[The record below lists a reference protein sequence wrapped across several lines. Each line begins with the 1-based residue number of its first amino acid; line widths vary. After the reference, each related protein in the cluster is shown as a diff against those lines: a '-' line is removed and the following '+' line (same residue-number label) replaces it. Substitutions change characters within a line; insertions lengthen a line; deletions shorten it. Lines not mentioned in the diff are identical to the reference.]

1 MRIVDTRFR
10 PGTPDTFRGIL
21 SNPLYKSFSET
32 TNFAARPTASLDEEV
47 AMLRG
52 LGVTRAVVTG
62 RDIAS
67 TEDVMS
73 TNPGMLESVAR
84 YPDFFIGLYG
94 VDPHPLMK
102 SLRALRAEIGNGVRG
117 ISVDPAMSRLSA
129 GDPKYYPF
137 YALCCEEN
145 LCAAITTGCSVGMP
159 GVTLEQHAPWHIDR
173 VAADFPDLKIIISHG
188 GYPWITE
195 TMGVALRH
203 ANVYMDF
210 SACLRLPQFMQYVEA
225 ANGALMNKILFASA
239 HPFTHIRDT
248 LKLYEEMPL
257 SGEARERIMYAN
269 AARLFGVEEV

>member
-1 MRIVDTRFR
+1 MRIIDTRFR

-102 SLRALRAEIGNGVRG
+102 SRHEPAVR
-117 ISVDPAMSRLSA
+117 R
-129 GDPKYYPF
+129 
-137 YALCCEEN
+137 
-145 LCAAITTGCSVGMP
+145 
-159 GVTLEQHAPWHIDR
+159 
-173 VAADFPDLKIIISHG
+173 
-188 GYPWITE
+188 
-195 TMGVALRH
+195 
-203 ANVYMDF
+203 
-210 SACLRLPQFMQYVEA
+210 
-225 ANGALMNKILFASA
+225 
-239 HPFTHIRDT
+239 
-248 LKLYEEMPL
+248 
-257 SGEARERIMYAN
+257 
-269 AARLFGVEEV
+269 

>member
-1 MRIVDTRFR
+1 MRIIDTRFR

-159 GVTLEQHAPWHIDR
+159 GVTLEQHRSEEHTSE
-173 VAADFPDLKIIISHG
+173 LQSQ
-188 GYPWITE
+188 
-195 TMGVALRH
+195 LRSR
-203 ANVYMDF
+203 MPS
-210 SACLRLPQFMQYVEA
+210 SA
-225 ANGALMNKILFASA
+225 
-239 HPFTHIRDT
+239 
-248 LKLYEEMPL
+248 
-257 SGEARERIMYAN
+257 
-269 AARLFGVEEV
+269 